1 MLKYTMLITSILM
14 TNSFLFSQKD
24 LSDYDEFN
32 IRSYKNNTIINNTEK
47 LINKDFSILWKNVD
61 SKNIFGFIGKNYTR
75 LNMKF
80 MSVIKNP
87 KNEYEYL
94 IYGKSKVYNNICEFQ
109 GKIIIKS
116 IFQFDTNNEQKIKE
130 GTVVGIYQFNEDS
143 NHKHSGIFK
152 GKFVTHWTTDSI
164 GNIIKVDLPC
174 VGGNFEID
182 RYAGTW
188 KKYNS
193 QLKKK
198 ANWGLWR
205 IPQSKE
211 LDVGTSEFCPSEKYT
226 KYGWGNYMKAH
237 PDGNSENIKAYIEE
251 NKKWWK

>member
-1 MLKYTMLITSILM
+1 MI
-14 TNSFLFSQKD
+14 NSFLFSQKN
-24 LSDYDEFN
+24 LSDYDEFI
-32 IRSYKNNTIINNTEK
+32 IRSYKDNTVTNITEK

-94 IYGKSKVYNNICEFQ
+94 IYGKSKVYDNICEFQ

-116 IFQFDTNNEQKIKE
+116 TFQFDTNNEKEIKE
-130 GTVVGIYQFNEDS
+130 GVVVGEYQFNEDT

-152 GKFVTHWTTDSI
+152 GKFVTHWKTDSLE
-164 GNIIKVDLPC
+164 NVIKVNLPC
-174 VGGNFEID
+174 VSARFQID

-188 KKYNS
+188 QKYNS
-193 QLKKK
+193 QEKKK

-211 LDVGTSEFCPSEKYT
+211 FDVGTSEFCPSKKYI
-226 KYGWGNYMKAH
+226 KYGWENYL
-237 PDGNSENIKAYIEE
+237 KAYSGVNSDAESKKAYSEE
-251 NKKWWK
+251 NRKWWK